1 MNGYLV
7 EITSGDED
15 QFLKEQAVSLN
26 IHNNIDCFKTSSN
39 RYNGFKSTTYDGHT
53 CQRWDSQ
60 TPHKHSR
67 NQADRF
73 PDASVADAANYCR
86 DPDDEGLPWCYTTDP
101 DVRWQ
106 LCGIYKCTGGNYWAG
121 MTVLGENWKWM
132 HTQTKLDEGYTNW
145 GQNQHRLGNCGVL
158 AAELNYQWKKK
169 KCSYPAKFICE
180 KVKY

>member
-1 MNGYLV
+1 VLFTV
-7 EITSGDED
+7 IFS
-15 QFLKEQAVSLN
+15 
-26 IHNNIDCFKTSSN
+26 DCFKTSSN

-106 LCGIYKCTGGNYWAG
+106 LCGIHKCPGGKWHINRFSFLSFSLLSYFNQISSEVFLSRRRHTAGQGQIILSTGIRIDLSWVTPERCVNNGHF
-121 MTVLGENWKWM
+121 LEN
-132 HTQTKLDEGYTNW
+132 HT
-145 GQNQHRLGNCGVL
+145 
-158 AAELNYQWKKK
+158 
-169 KCSYPAKFICE
+169 
-180 KVKY
+180 